1 MNGSFLFQFLQTKHM
16 FNSLNE
22 LVIKLVTHCV
32 IKKTRR
38 VTKETRRVTKE
49 TRRVTKLYYV
59 ERFFVRGC

>member
-1 MNGSFLFQFLQTKHM
+1 M